1 MASPVQP
8 VMKTVTESWMFTHRS
23 WIGGALLGPATVAAV
38 FAKPIISE
46 GPGLA
51 LLFDSI
57 GWFFFVA
64 YVSIRIWATLYVGG
78 VKDRELQTRGPY
90 SVTRNPLYLGSLCFA
105 FSICFFLQ
113 SLTLVVLTL
122 AASWAYVRWV
132 IPAEE
137 EVLGNIFGEQFRE
150 YKLRTPRLIPRP
162 SLYAAAPT
170 VEVRLRPLRTEA
182 KRLIIASLV
191 LVLVFGLP
199 HFQAAAWWP
208 RYFMWV

>member
-64 YVSIRIWATLYVGG
+64 YVSIRIG
-78 VKDRELQTRGPY
+78 
-90 SVTRNPLYLGSLCFA
+90 
-105 FSICFFLQ
+105 
-113 SLTLVVLTL
+113 
-122 AASWAYVRWV
+122 
-132 IPAEE
+132 
-137 EVLGNIFGEQFRE
+137 
-150 YKLRTPRLIPRP
+150 RP
-162 SLYAAAPT
+162 CMSGA
-170 VEVRLRPLRTEA
+170 
-182 KRLIIASLV
+182 
-191 LVLVFGLP
+191 
-199 HFQAAAWWP
+199 
-208 RYFMWV
+208 